1 MDKNTGFHPYGQFV
15 EAAFPE
21 SDRDIVPLTFKDGST
36 TYHYRGNEYLTEEE
50 AITARDGPSWGKK
63 AVEFAGKTLMSSP
76 TINTIV
82 NKAGPVVGKVL
93 GNQTV
98 QDALSLPGEE
108 TIAGAVGDSFV
119 KYGYP
124 RILGET
130 GTYLAYPGPENP
142 TNFTDAARILDA
154 TSDGRKLV
162 DIDGT
167 ILRNS
172 DGAINENAFAIKG
185 GGYSYR
191 KGRGLN
197 NPIWDN
203 LPEKTQKK
211 FTEAGIDS
219 DKAKFFIEKWTRE
232 VGAEVEGYPYT
243 DATFEFMKGE
253 LLPRILEDMKG
264 INLSDGLQLDHIA
277 QLKALTPFYKGR
289 NLKQAKKIR
298 RILIKEGIFG
308 GHNPKNLKYLPT
320 DVHTVKTRFWEQQ
333 VGKDGSK
340 FFKGRPMRTYADVEN
355 AAKEMKVFI
364 DRSNDIV
371 EKVSSQYYLMRKNK
385 ISPQELD
392 SILQK
397 VDLNQDSYNLKE
409 VQTLINEISIDT
421 KTLGGYTGQNTIF
434 SQIVSDNISDLV
446 KFTEN
451 NIRGEEALLDVIFKK
466 VSPAAA
472 LKKYRKFDPTMTQ
485 GTFNKYL
492 RQARQKDVMEQL
504 RNLRRGKS
512 MKLDEQTGIRPD
524 D

>member
-1 MDKNTGFHPYGQFV
+1 MDKNTGFYPYGQFV

-21 SDRDIVPLTFKDGST
+21 SDRDIVPLTWKDGST
-36 TYHYRGNEYLTEEE
+36 TYHYRGNEYLTQEE
-50 AITARDGPSWGKK
+50 AIAARDGPSWGKK
-63 AVEFAGKTLMSSP
+63 AVEFVGKTLMSSP
-76 TINTIV
+76 TINYVV

-93 GNQTV
+93 GNETV
-98 QDALSLPGEE
+98 QNALSLPGEE

-142 TNFTDAARILDA
+142 TKFDDVGRIFDA
-154 TSDGRKLV
+154 TSDGMKLV
-162 DIDGT
+162 DADGT

-185 GGYSYR
+185 KGSSYR
-191 KGRGLN
+191 QVKP

-219 DKAKFFIEKWTRE
+219 DKAEFFIDRWTRE

-253 LLPRILEDMKG
+253 LLPNILEDMKG

-298 RILIKEGIFG
+298 RILIQEGIFG

-320 DVHTVKTRFWEQQ
+320 DVHTVKTNFWRDQ
-333 VGKDGSK
+333 VGNAGEK
-340 FFKGRPMRTYADVEN
+340 FFEGRPMKTYADVEI

-364 DRSNDIV
+364 DRSNKVV
-371 EKVSSQYYLMRKNK
+371 ENLSIQYKLMRGKN
-385 ISPQELD
+385 IGNDELWKL
-392 SILQK
+392 LQK
-397 VDLNQDSYNLKE
+397 VDLNKGPYNLKD
-409 VQTLINEISIDT
+409 VRKLITEIDIDYDAGNVPSA
-421 KTLGGYTGQNTIF
+421 LTGK
-434 SQIVSDNISDLV
+434 SQSPPTQVPQVKGISQRQQDL
-446 KFTEN
+446 N
-451 NIRGEEALLDVIFKK
+451 Q
-466 VSPAAA
+466 
-472 LKKYRKFDPTMTQ
+472 LK
-485 GTFNKYL
+485 
-492 RQARQKDVMEQL
+492 EL
-504 RNLRRGKS
+504 RNLIKNNKKNYNKQELAQMKQTIKALSDQLEGKQ
-512 MKLDEQTGIRPD
+512 KNIFDQTGL
-524 D
+524 